1 MDTKLFLLLR
11 ALLLHNYS
19 SWKDKIFAKAGIVR
33 DKTID
38 GGMMINKITPFVNYS
53 QVEKFGHLVFCVIK
67 KRFWLVQS
75 H

>member
-38 GGMMINKITPFVNYS
+38 GGMNSSPNNITPFVNS
-53 QVEKFGHLVFCVIK
+53 QVEKFGHLVFCVFK
-67 KRFWLVQS
+67 KKVLVGS
-75 H
+75 I